1 MGRKEGRGRAMPDC
15 AHPRRSRV
23 PLALNV
29 TKEWPSGEAQTTVF
43 HRLVEPMRGSRIHS
57 TAARSRRADGATAA
71 HGPCGTGRGRVVAGG
86 HEGWSV
92 EVIVFK
98 NT

>member
-1 MGRKEGRGRAMPDC
+1 MSGEKRGEGKGNAGLRPSA
-15 AHPRRSRV
+15 
-23 PLALNV
+23 PLARAPG
-29 TKEWPSGEAQTTVF
+29 TRKWPSGEAQTTVF
-43 HRLVEPMRGSRIHS
+43 HRLVAAMRGSIIHS
-57 TAARSRRADGATAA
+57 SAARSRRADGATAA